1 MTQPV
6 AVRKVE
12 SKADFDTFLTFPWTL
27 YKDDPIWVPPLLSMQ
42 RHKFDKSKNPTWQH
56 LEGDY
61 FTARRGEPA
70 STQASIRVCVVRCC
84 KIGASPNRGSIGSL
98 IPGGSGWAA
107 GNRLSLA
114 PRNLGT

>member
-42 RHKFDKSKNPTWQH
+42 RHKFDKGKNPTWQH

-61 FTARRGEPA
+61 FIARRGE
-70 STQASIRVCVVRCC
+70 QVVGTIAAFINHRHNEFQGEQ
-84 KIGASPNRGSIGSL
+84 IGFFGAF
-98 IPGGSGWAA
+98 
-107 GNRLSLA
+107 
-114 PRNLGT
+114 